1 MTVTLSGLLSQT
13 AVGLSLGMIYVMLAL
28 GLSLIFGLLGIVNF
42 AHGSLFLLGAYLGF
56 YVLKLTGNFWLAL
69 LIGPVLSA

>member
-42 AHGSLFLLGAYLGF
+42 AHGACSF
-56 YVLKLTGNFWLAL
+56 
-69 LIGPVLSA
+69 SARTSASTSSSSPATSGWPWSSDRSWSD